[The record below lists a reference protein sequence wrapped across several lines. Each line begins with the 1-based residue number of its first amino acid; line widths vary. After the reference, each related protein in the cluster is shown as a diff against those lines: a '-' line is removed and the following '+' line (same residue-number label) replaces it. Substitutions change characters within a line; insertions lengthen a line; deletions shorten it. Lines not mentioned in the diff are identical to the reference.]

1 MVQPIFHFVRGF
13 TKGVTNRG
21 DSGTGWLGEGEIGGK
36 DDSRGEMAGVLQQFT
51 RGPVH
56 EHVNVEPGGVPVVTV
71 PNVRHVCEFVYT
83 LTCARARYIC
93 VYVYTKRGGARTL
106 ESAQVECQDTLYLT
120 LNTRH

>member
-21 DSGTGWLGEGEIGGK
+21 DSGTRENGTGRLGGREGE
-36 DDSRGEMAGVLQQFT
+36 DDSCGEMAGVLQKFT

-71 PNVRHVCEFVYT
+71 PNVRHVCEFMYT
-83 LTCARARYIC
+83 LTCARARAIYI
-93 VYVYTKRGGARTL
+93 YVRVHEERRRKDLGICPSRVSGHHCTL
-106 ESAQVECQDTLYLT
+106 L
-120 LNTRH
+120 